1 MVPPDSHRIS
11 RAPCYLGLFQT
22 SRTDFDYG
30 GLTLYAG
37 PFACPSPI
45 HTVSNSPHGR
55 QTVEEQPHNPAYAT
69 PAGLNTYTVWP
80 DPLSL
85 ATTHGISLPGG
96 TEMFHFPAFPPHT
109 LYIQVRVTRHD
120 SCGVSPF
127 GHPRITVR
135 LPTPRGLSQATT
147 SFFGS

>member
-1 MVPPDSHRIS
+1 MVPPDSQRIS
-11 RAPCYLGLFQT
+11 RARCYLGYRSGVIGFSST
-22 SRTDFDYG
+22 GVSPSAPRHSIASTNHNDFLLLADS
-30 GLTLYAG
+30 AES
-37 PFACPSPI
+37 AE
-45 HTVSNSPHGR
+45 R
-55 QTVEEQPHNPAYAT
+55 PHNPAYAT

-96 TEMFHFPAFPPHT
+96 TEMFHFPPFPPHT